1 MFRFPHLA
9 LPALAVAAG
18 LTALP
23 ALASSTGDEA
33 GMITV
38 TGQIA
43 YRQRIALPPG
53 NVATVTIQDVA
64 RADAKAPVIAET
76 TVTDRQ
82 VPIPFEVQVAPEAL
96 EHPSR
101 LALRATIHDAQG
113 ALLWTTDTHIPVDP
127 GQPEIDLGMIELVQ
141 VAARTTA
148 AEASYQCGDRTVSGR
163 FEGDALT
170 LTLDGT
176 EYALVNV
183 RSASGAKYE
192 TADGKVMFWE
202 KGEDALL
209 ELDGTGLQDC
219 TRIADTAS
227 RLTGAEWRVEDLN
240 GAGVIDN
247 AQTTLTFDADGSV
260 YGSGGCNRYNG
271 GFELDGDT
279 LKIGPVAATQMA
291 CAEAVSNQEWT
302 FFQLLDAPLTVSFSE
317 TGALILTADDGRAIT
332 ARQ

>member
-9 LPALAVAAG
+9 LPALALALG

-23 ALASSTGDEA
+23 ALASSSGDEA

-53 NVATVTIQDVA
+53 NVATVTINDVA
-64 RADAKAPVIAET
+64 RADVKAPVIAET
-76 TVTDRQ
+76 TVEGHQ
-82 VPIPFEVQVAPEAL
+82 VPIPFELQVAPKGL

-101 LALRATIHDAQG
+101 LALRATIHDAHG
-113 ALLWTTDTHIPVDP
+113 ALLWTTDTHIPVEL
-127 GQPEIDLGMIELVQ
+127 GQPQLDLGMIELVQ
-141 VAARTTA
+141 VAAKTPA
-148 AEASYQCGDRTVSGR
+148 AATSYQCGDRAVSAR
-163 FEGDALT
+163 FEGDAVT

-176 EYALVNV
+176 EHALSRVEA
-183 RSASGAKYE
+183 ASGAKYA
-192 TADGKVMFWE
+192 TADGTVMFWE
-202 KGEDALL
+202 HGENALL

-247 AQTTLTFDADGSV
+247 AQTTLNFDPEGRV
-260 YGSGGCNRYNG
+260 YGSGGCNRFNG
-271 GFELDGDT
+271 GFELAGDT
-279 LKIGPVAATQMA
+279 LTIGPVASTQMA

-302 FFQLLDAPLTVSFSE
+302 FFQLLDTPLTVSFSE